1 MKLRLVALLAVF
13 GLLCACAAPA
23 EPAAPAPE
31 APTADASAA
40 VVPAADAAPP
50 AEYDEDLTKLS
61 ETMRYSEVM
70 HIQAEPEKYI
80 GKTIKLEGYFYIYES
95 DIRNV
100 YVCLVPDSTACCTA
114 GLEFRLAG
122 EHKFPD
128 DYPKTDELITVAGT
142 FGAYSDDEG
151 EHTAYELQE
160 ACFIN

>member
-1 MKLRLVALLAVF
+1 MKLRLIVPVLLLC
-13 GLLCACAAPA
+13 LLCACGAPSQSADSAAPA
-23 EPAAPAPE
+23 AREQ
-31 APTADASAA
+31 SAEGQ
-40 VVPAADAAPP
+40 APP
-50 AEYDEDLTKLS
+50 AEFDEDLTKLS
-61 ETMRYSEVM
+61 ETMRYAEILN
-70 HIQAEPEKYI
+70 IQAEPESYI

-128 DYPKTDELITVAGT
+128 DYPKPDELITVAGT

-151 EHTAYELQE
+151 EHTAYELQD
-160 ACFIN
+160 AYFIH

>member
-1 MKLRLVALLAVF
+1 MRIRLVILLALVC
-13 GLLCACAAPA
+13 LLCACSSPQKTEPPAPADQADSSDPQAAPT
-23 EPAAPAPE
+23 EE
-31 APTADASAA
+31 
-40 VVPAADAAPP
+40 
-50 AEYDEDLTKLS
+50 EEFDEDITKLS

-70 HIQAEPEKYI
+70 YIQADPERYL
-80 GKTIKLEGYFYIYES
+80 GKTIKVQGYFYIYES

-128 DYPKTDELITVAGT
+128 DYPKSDELITVAGT

-151 EHTAYELQE
+151 EHIAYELQD
-160 ACFIN
+160 AYFID